1 MFDKNY
7 DITHESQSTPIV
19 TLHKTLNKQSVFT
32 HMHYHDDFEILYI
45 VNGKVSMII
54 DGNRIYADSGSIIF
68 INPYETHY
76 GEMLEKHLEYYCI
89 DFSLSILS
97 LPFENELISRS
108 RKYINHLISTP
119 ETEKHITSV
128 HNLYKNYENSWDIA
142 ARANLLM
149 LFYMY
154 SDKTVYSGKKEKE
167 FFEKKVID
175 YVAENYSNQITSN
188 DVSETLGY
196 NQNYFCRA
204 FKKSFGCR
212 FCDYLNDY
220 RIKIAKSML
229 SDKTPSEIWD
239 KLGFSSYY
247 YFSTV
252 FKKAT
257 GTTPAKYKSTHFVK
271 K

>member
-7 DITHESQSTPIV
+7 DVTHESQLTPIV
-19 TLHKTLNKQSVFT
+19 TIHKKVSYQSVFT

-45 VNGKVSMII
+45 VKGKVNMII
-54 DGNRIYADSGSIIF
+54 DGVKFSADSGSIIL

-76 GEMLEKHLEYYCI
+76 GEMLDDSLEYYCI
-89 DFSLSILS
+89 DFSLTILS
-97 LPFENELISRS
+97 LPNENEIISRNI
-108 RKYINHLISTP
+108 KYVNHLISTP
-119 ETEKHITSV
+119 DTAKHIINV
-128 HNLYKNYENSWDIA
+128 HKAYKQLKNLWDLEA
-142 ARANLLM
+142 KANLLM
-149 LFYMY
+149 LFYY
-154 SDKTVYSGKKEKE
+154 FADKTVYTGKKHKE
-167 FFEKKVID
+167 IFEKKVID
-175 YVAENYSNQITSN
+175 YVTENYSSQITSN
-188 DVSETLGY
+188 DVSNSLGY

-229 SDKTPSEIWD
+229 SDKTPAEIWE

-247 YFSTV
+247 YFSAV
-252 FKKAT
+252 FKKTT
-257 GTTPAKYKSTHFVK
+257 GTTPAKYKATHFAK